1 MVRIKKYLVAKAS
14 ELGLALM
21 LRLKINYLP
30 IFRLLLC
37 LGVYEKNLISI
48 SKLIFKL
55 TRCEN
60 NDAIFLEEK
69 TVHSLLNVLN
79 QQKV

>member
-1 MVRIKKYLVAKAS
+1 M
-14 ELGLALM
+14 
-21 LRLKINYLP
+21 
-30 IFRLLLC
+30 
-37 LGVYEKNLISI
+37 YEKNLISI

-79 QQKV
+79 QQKVHLLDDCGLNILKIDNQLMKIIKY